1 MDVEVKSNPIKAYI
15 EKAERAKN
23 EVSAIQF
30 LARGSCSNKTSH
42 NL

>member
-1 MDVEVKSNPIKAYI
+1 MDVEVKNNPIKAYI

-23 EVSAIQF
+23 EVPDIQV
-30 LARGSCSNKTSH
+30 LACGIYSNKKSH